1 MATLAITIEEIT
13 KCLEMIRK
21 SDDCE
26 ELLYEKKSKEL
37 LINNIQSK
45 KVEFKKLQEGKKVE
59 LLEAEEKLKEV
70 ELDYSTKLSNY
81 NDDKSTRDNSQ
92 SHYDTKYQEQ
102 ESAREKLKSEENH
115 EHNQRQKAIHAVDSS
130 SAWYNV
136 DNLNDLKSARDNNKK
151 WGHVEDNYS
160 DKRYGVNKCT
170 YASSPKIHIECEKEL
185 DKKIA
190 EFERYDR
197 YQGDTLRAREKL
209 TEKEKELSS
218 AKNILDQ
225 REVALKSLEE
235 QKKNAEEARDSLR
248 ADVIQLQMEVNK
260 EAVILE
266 TGLLEGLNKF
276 NAMEIDAIQKPEDD
290 ILADLG
296 TEDVGELG
304 DLKEDD
310 TVRDEL

>member
-1 MATLAITIEEIT
+1 MN
-13 KCLEMIRK
+13 R
-21 SDDCE
+21 
-26 ELLYEKKSKEL
+26 
-37 LINNIQSK
+37 NN
-45 KVEFKKLQEGKKVE
+45 E
-59 LLEAEEKLKEV
+59 
-70 ELDYSTKLSNY
+70 
-81 NDDKSTRDNSQ
+81 
-92 SHYDTKYQEQ
+92 
-102 ESAREKLKSEENH
+102 
-115 EHNQRQKAIHAVDSS
+115 
-130 SAWYNV
+130 
-136 DNLNDLKSARDNNKK
+136 
-151 WGHVEDNYS
+151 
-160 DKRYGVNKCT
+160 
-170 YASSPKIHIECEKEL
+170 EL

>member
-151 WGHVEDNYS
+151 QGHVEDDYS
-160 DKRYGVNKCT
+160 KIRDGVNKCT
-170 YASSPKIHIECEKEL
+170 YGYSPRIHTDCERKLNE
-185 DKKIA
+185 KIA
-190 EFERYDR
+190 EFEKYHR
-197 YQGDTLRAREKL
+197 YQADTKRAKEKL
-209 TEKEKELSS
+209 TEKETELSS
-218 AKNILDQ
+218 AKTKLDQ
-225 REVALKSLEE
+225 SKEALRLLEE
-235 QKKNAEEARDSLR
+235 QKDNAHTEFNVAKSKVERLKKELEQNEVNDEKKTLEDLTIYLKEQESELEQPEEPEIDKEAEENN
-248 ADVIQLQMEVNK
+248 E
-260 EAVILE
+260 LE
-266 TGLLEGLNKF
+266 LVQE
-276 NAMEIDAIQKPEDD
+276 
-290 ILADLG
+290 
-296 TEDVGELG
+296 TEMKAEL
-304 DLKEDD
+304 
-310 TVRDEL
+310 

>member
-1 MATLAITIEEIT
+1 MATLAITIEEIK
-13 KCLEMIRK
+13 KCISIKEKNL
-21 SDDCE
+21 DCVK
-26 ELLYEKKSKEL
+26 LLYNAEAKKLLQEKSKEKEEEY
-37 LINNIQSK
+37 NSK
-45 KVEFKKLQEGKKVE
+45 QTE
-59 LLEAEEKLKEV
+59 LEKEEVKLKEV
-70 ELDYSTKLSNY
+70 EALWLEKVDNY
-81 NDDKSTRDNSQ
+81 NNAKSTRDNVQ
-92 SHYDTKYQEQ
+92 SNYDTKNQEK
-102 ESAREKLKSEENH
+102 ETAREKLKSEENH
-115 EHNQRQKAIHAVDSS
+115 ESNQRQKAIYAVDSS